1 MKKIFLI
8 VALVVA
14 AIANAQ
20 VVSVQSIDRV
30 STPDNQDLK
39 VAGIAPDGSYI
50 LLTTGTNDGLQR
62 YDLTNGTLE
71 VITEAAGAGYNAQI
85 SEDGKEVVYRQ
96 TSYTANR
103 LRMQQLVRKNLQTKK
118 DMVIVKPTRDLQ
130 AVAVAKNT
138 ISVVKNNKIERV
150 AIDAQVKTEEMPVLS
165 ISNGQLMITRNGQ
178 TTQLSLNGT
187 NKSYIW
193 PSVSPDMKHIT
204 YYVAG
209 EGCYIANIDGSNVR
223 FVARDCRAA
232 KWLNNNTLVAM
243 ADKDN
248 GEVITSSAIVVYT
261 IDGKKQTLTENNLIA
276 MYPYASADGKKVVF
290 STDNGQVYIINLR

>member
-30 STPDNQDLK
+30 STPDSQDLK

-178 TTQLSLNGT
+178 TTQLSPNGT

>member
-178 TTQLSLNGT
+178 TTQLSPNGT